1 MIKGKLTISRP
12 QCSSGEKY
20 INIEVEDDDAR
31 IVFLTLKISL
41 ENFAEAITG
50 LASSGCEFEVGG
62 LENVGKIKEHDTM
75 VFLMPAHD
83 WNSRNKIA
91 HEEAKKHTPEGW
103 EASTYFGSQDSFFRK
118 DGAEYART
126 NIYRWVDKDTGG

>member
-41 ENFAEAITG
+41 EKFSEAITG

-62 LENVGKIKEHDTM
+62 LENVGKLRST
-75 VFLMPAHD
+75 
-83 WNSRNKIA
+83 
-91 HEEAKKHTPEGW
+91 TPW
-103 EASTYFGSQDSFFRK
+103 CS
-118 DGAEYART
+118 
-126 NIYRWVDKDTGG
+126 